1 MYGRVIIR
9 FFGVII
15 GLFLNLVIILEVIY
29 IN

>member
-1 MYGRVIIR
+1 MYGFVIIR

>member
-1 MYGRVIIR
+1 MYGFVIIR

-15 GLFLNLVIILEVIY
+15 GLFLNLVIIFEVIY